1 MGIGCS
7 DDLLNSLKVGASCQ
21 SRMLLPSQGMLQQEV
36 TFEKRPVGGASRGE
50 PVSNANKEPCMEIR
64 KERVGDTYVVTAN
77 GRLDGIYSAA
87 FAKEVGELIAGTNPK
102 ILIDFAEIDFV
113 TSAGIRAVLLLMN
126 KAKASGA
133 VFALCG
139 VSEQVREVLDTTGLA
154 PIISIYPGR
163 PEGLAA
169 LNA

>member
-1 MGIGCS
+1 
-7 DDLLNSLKVGASCQ
+7 
-21 SRMLLPSQGMLQQEV
+21 
-36 TFEKRPVGGASRGE
+36 
-50 PVSNANKEPCMEIR
+50 MEIQ
-64 KERVGDTYVVTAN
+64 KERVGDIDVVTAN
-77 GRLDGIYSAA
+77 GRLDGIYSTA

-102 ILIDFAEIDFV
+102 ILIDFTEIDFV

-126 KAKASGA
+126 KAKAAGA

-139 VSEQVREVLDTTGLA
+139 VNEQVQEVLDTTGLA
-154 PIISIYPGR
+154 QIISIHRGR